1 MAFHLAESA
10 GERLELRRC
19 DVLLAKEQDFMFEQL
34 RMDLREQ
41 RIGAGNIGERDII
54 NVCTD
59 RSGCFLQL
67 QRGILMAETEE
78 SEYYPVAE
86 QEGIIRFAYD
96 LQAPETEIA
105 EDALFEPL
113 RAWRTIFR
121 DLGLVGQD
129 PARYH
134 GLGFGNLS
142 TRDPDRENEFII
154 TASQSGGVENLQ
166 QQQMVRIT
174 HCNLERFW
182 VDACGEQPPSSET
195 LTHAMVYAADPR
207 IAWIFHCHSPAIWS
221 RASEL
226 TLPCTDAAVGYGSVD
241 MVGAVASLLQKHHS
255 RPLVFATL
263 GHTDGIFACGP
274 TARDTGGLLVS
285 YLAKALT

>member
-1 MAFHLAESA
+1 M
-10 GERLELRRC
+10 
-19 DVLLAKEQDFMFEQL
+19 
-34 RMDLREQ
+34 
-41 RIGAGNIGERDII
+41 
-54 NVCTD
+54 
-59 RSGCFLQL
+59 
-67 QRGILMAETEE
+67 
-78 SEYYPVAE
+78 AE

-96 LQAPETEIA
+96 LQAPETEVA
-105 EDALFEPL
+105 EDALFQPL
-113 RAWRTIFR
+113 RAWRAIFR

-142 TRDPDRENEFII
+142 ARDPDREDEFII

-174 HCNLERFW
+174 NCNLERFW
-182 VDACGEQPPSSET
+182 VDACGRQPPSSET

-207 IAWIFHCHSPAIWS
+207 IAWIFHGHSPAILS

-226 TLPCTDAAVGYGSVD
+226 TLPCTDAAVAYGSPD
-241 MVGAVASLLQKHHS
+241 MVGAVAGLLQKHHS

-285 YLAKALT
+285 YLAKALAARALDENEDA

>member
-1 MAFHLAESA
+1 
-10 GERLELRRC
+10 
-19 DVLLAKEQDFMFEQL
+19 
-34 RMDLREQ
+34 MDLGKQ
-41 RIGAGNIGERDII
+41 RIGLGNVGKRDIG
-54 NVCTD
+54 NVSAD
-59 RSGCFLQL
+59 RAGCFLQL
-67 QRGILMAETEE
+67 QSGILMAETKG
-78 SEYYPVAE
+78 SEFYPVAE

-105 EDALFEPL
+105 EDELFRPL

-142 TRDPDRENEFII
+142 ARDPARENEFII
-154 TASQSGGVENLQ
+154 TASQSGGVEILQ
-166 QQQMVRIT
+166 QQQMVRIIN
-174 HCNLERFW
+174 CNLDRFW
-182 VDACGEQPPSSET
+182 VDACGNQPPSSET

-207 IAWIFHCHSPAIWS
+207 ITWIFHCHSPAIWGC
-221 RASEL
+221 ASEL
-226 TLPCTDAAVGYGSVD
+226 TLPCTDAAVGYGSQD
-241 MVGAVASLLQKHHS
+241 MVRAVAELLQKHHS